1 MNDNKIG
8 AIGTEDNK
16 ALEALKRLWD
26 RNQNGQDNQASFV
39 AQAHPNSVFGNGFA
53 SGNTQNA

>member
-1 MNDNKIG
+1 MNDKIN

-16 ALEALKRLWD
+16 AMEALKRLWD

-39 AQAHPNSVFGNGFA
+39 AHHPNSVFGNGFA
-53 SGNTQNA
+53 SNNNTQNA

>member
-1 MNDNKIG
+1 MNDKVG

-39 AQAHPNSVFGNGFA
+39 AQNSIFGNGFP
-53 SGNTQNA
+53 SNNTQNA